1 MRVGLVY
8 LNFVDS
14 AAMFLEGGFHD
25 LGLSSNF
32 PDAYLA
38 LLTSRDDS
46 LAVVCWHQGGD
57 TVVVSVVNC
66 VKQFTRAG

>member
-1 MRVGLVY
+1 MRVGFVY

-14 AAMFLEGGFHD
+14 AAVLLEGGFHD

-46 LAVVCWHQGGD
+46 LAVICWHQGGD

-66 VKQFTRAG
+66 IEQFTGAG